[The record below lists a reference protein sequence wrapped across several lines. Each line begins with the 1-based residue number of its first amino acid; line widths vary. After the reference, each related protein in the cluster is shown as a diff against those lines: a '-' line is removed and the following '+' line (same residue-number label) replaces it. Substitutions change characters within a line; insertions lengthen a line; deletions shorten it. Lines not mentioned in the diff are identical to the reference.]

1 MSSSGSLGIGFP
13 FAAESSYSHTVGIV
27 LQVWERLRK
36 YQDQI
41 GGITVVLQC
50 HSFGLSTSSP
60 SSFRMKYKTGKNT
73 IKALGFF
80 GETQTD
86 FPQQEK
92 RSVGFSTPSESAV
105 QAGGKCASLRCCRL
119 HRNSIGEFFPS
130 SESPGVCVE
139 AAGCWRLRTDSW
151 CASLLMWPS

>member
-50 HSFGLSTSSP
+50 HSFGLSTSSS

-73 IKALGFF
+73 IKAFGFSERRKLIF
-80 GETQTD
+80 
-86 FPQQEK
+86 FSR
-92 RSVGFSTPSESAV
+92 RSVVWASQHRLKVLCKQVVNVLHSDAAVCIEIPSVNSSPLPNLRGSAWKWRDV
-105 QAGGKCASLRCCRL
+105 
-119 HRNSIGEFFPS
+119 
-130 SESPGVCVE
+130 GV
-139 AAGCWRLRTDSW
+139 
-151 CASLLMWPS
+151 